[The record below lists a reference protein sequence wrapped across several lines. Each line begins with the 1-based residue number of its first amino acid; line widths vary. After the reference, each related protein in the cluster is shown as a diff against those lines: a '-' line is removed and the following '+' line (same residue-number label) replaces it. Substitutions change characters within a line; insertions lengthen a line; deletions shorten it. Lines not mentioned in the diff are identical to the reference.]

1 MLISPVKYIPKIIE
15 KPEYFDNLKGYL
27 DDKEAAISLAKFLRI
42 NLKFFVEILTGGD
55 IQLQAFQVMT
65 LKAMLNRN
73 FSMCVWGRGVSKS
86 WTAAMYCVL
95 QCIFEPGSKI
105 IIASSNFRS
114 AKMIFNYIEKIVTNR
129 NAKLL
134 FDVFQVESKR
144 GGNSDNRWSV
154 NGGEIIAI
162 PLSGDKIRGFRAN
175 ILILDEF
182 LLLPESV
189 IENVLMPFL
198 VSPQNLSERN
208 KVREMEDRLVM
219 QNLMKEEERMIFPNT
234 SKMIA
239 LSSASYSFENLA
251 KTYNRWNAIINGDEK
266 DDISTYFTSQ
276 IAWNA
281 VPEHMMDKA
290 VIEMAS
296 NGGAESPSFLR
307 EYCGQF
313 TDGTDGYYSGK
324 KMFECTVPNGQSP
337 HALIAGNSNKKYV
350 LSIDPNFSN
359 STTADDFAMSLLE
372 LDEEREDSTLVHAYA
387 VAGADITQHVN
398 YIYYILTH
406 FNVVLIICDN
416 AGSQIV
422 ESCNASKIFL
432 DNRIEVGVIDFKSTA
447 KGIDYVKE
455 LLNFKSKYSYSG
467 KVIAFKQVFDTEFIR
482 EANDRLQDSINRKKI
497 WFASS
502 LSAWGSAFSEQLDC
516 PVNMDLIP
524 YETKSDFAEQQG
536 LLIERT
542 KNQCSLIKI
551 GVTAKG
557 SLDFDLPEHAKR
569 DRSEKRPR
577 KDSYTSLL
585 LGNWAAKI
593 WFDLK
598 RQQDKPQNITFVPRF
613 VA

>member
-1 MLISPVKYIPKIIE
+1 MIICPDKYSAKVIE
-15 KPEYFDNLKGYL
+15 TPQYFDNLKGYL
-27 DDKEAAISLAKFLRI
+27 DDKEAAVSLAKFLRI

-55 IQLQAFQVMT
+55 IQLQAFQVLT

-134 FDVFQVESKR
+134 FDVFQVDAKR
-144 GGNSDNRWSV
+144 GGNSDNRWTV

-189 IENVLMPFL
+189 VENVLMPFL

-208 KVREMEDRLVM
+208 KVREMENRLISKG
-219 QNLMKEEERMIFPNT
+219 LMKESERATFQNT

-251 KTYNRWNAIINGDEK
+251 KTFNKWNGIIAGDEK

-276 IAWNA
+276 MAWNA

-296 NGGAESPSFLR
+296 SGGTESPSFLR

-313 TDGTDGYYSGK
+313 TDGTDGYYSGQ
-324 KMFECTVPNGQSP
+324 KMFECTIPNGQVP
-337 HALIAGNSNKKYV
+337 HALIVGSSHKKYI
-350 LSIDPNFSN
+350 LSIDPNLSN
-359 STTADDFAMSLLE
+359 STTSDDFAMSLLE
-372 LDEEREDSTLVHAYA
+372 IDEEKEDATLVHCYA
-387 VAGADITQHVN
+387 VAGADIGQHVN
-398 YIYYILTH
+398 YIYYLLTH
-406 FNVVLIICDN
+406 FNIVLIICDN
-416 AGSQIV
+416 AGSQII
-422 ESCNASKIFL
+422 ESCNASKIFS
-432 DNRIEVGVIDFKSTA
+432 DNRVEVGIIDFKSTA
-447 KGIDYVKE
+447 KGMEYSKE
-455 LLNFKSKYSYSG
+455 LLNFKSKYSLSG

-482 EANDRLQDSINRKKI
+482 EANDRLQDSINRKKL

-502 LSAWGSAFSEQLDC
+502 LSAWGSAFSEQLDS
-516 PVNMDLIP
+516 PANMALVP

-536 LLIERT
+536 FLIERT

-551 GVTAKG
+551 AVTAKG

-569 DRSEKRPR
+569 DRGEKRPR

-593 WFDLK
+593 WFDLR
-598 RQQDKPQNITFVPRF
+598 RQQDKPQNVTFVPRF